1 MRTMTAKDAKSHFG
15 EFLDAM
21 QREPV
26 IVTKNNRPVGIM
38 ISMDDANDTLISD
51 MFMEKEAG
59 YDAWLAAKVKSS
71 QAALHKGTNTASS
84 HAQVMDRVWAKLQA
98 KALRQAETA

>member
-38 ISMDDANDTLISD
+38 ISMEDASDTLISD

-59 YDAWLAAKVKSS
+59 YDAWLMAKVKSS
-71 QAALHKGTNTASS
+71 QAALHSGTSS
-84 HAQVMDRVWAKLQA
+84 TTGHAQVMDRVWTRLQA
-98 KALRQAETA
+98 KAHTQTA